1 MLTSPRFTSSR
12 TLQNAASNTPPL
24 RKGARG
30 RGVHLLQMALIDL
43 GHRMPRS
50 TGNALHSPDGI
61 FGEETFAVVRQFQ
74 RDNRLKDDGVVGR
87 NTMSALD
94 RRVGRYQHRVRL
106 HFRSI
111 ALTDVAFSR
120 ILADTETVY
129 GQYGIKV
136 EFASG
141 ESLGLTPEQMELFEQ
156 IDQECNWELNDG
168 EFNML
173 HGLGTAA
180 PPNEV
185 LVYYV
190 RAFGEANLLGCGGH
204 ARNRPALTVA
214 ARASR
219 WDTAHELGHVLL
231 GSAFSPVHTNDQRN
245 LMYPFSSTG
254 TSIPMLT
261 HGQLA
266 QMRRSACCHRA

>member
-1 MLTSPRFTSSR
+1 
-12 TLQNAASNTPPL
+12 
-24 RKGARG
+24 
-30 RGVHLLQMALIDL
+30 
-43 GHRMPRS
+43 
-50 TGNALHSPDGI
+50 
-61 FGEETFAVVRQFQ
+61 
-74 RDNRLKDDGVVGR
+74 
-87 NTMSALD
+87 
-94 RRVGRYQHRVRL
+94 
-106 HFRSI
+106 
-111 ALTDVAFSR
+111 TDVAFSR

-173 HGLGTAA
+173 HGFGTAA

-231 GSAFSPVHTNDQRN
+231 GSAFSPVHTN
-245 LMYPFSSTG
+245 
-254 TSIPMLT
+254 
-261 HGQLA
+261 
-266 QMRRSACCHRA
+266 

>member
-87 NTMSALD
+87 NTMGALD